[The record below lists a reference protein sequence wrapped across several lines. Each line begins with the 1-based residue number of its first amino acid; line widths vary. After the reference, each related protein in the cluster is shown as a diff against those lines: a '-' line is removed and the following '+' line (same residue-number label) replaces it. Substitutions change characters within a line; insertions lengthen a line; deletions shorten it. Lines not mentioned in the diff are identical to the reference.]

1 MFGTFLT
8 NLSNKGGCGELP
20 TINADT
26 GRISYEYFNKAL
38 LQKLREEFPEDTSCF
53 TPSSDITNYCELN
66 AHYEKLDYVSDCL
79 DEAGIY
85 DGTVLYKSV
94 LQICDYVDG
103 KFEDIL
109 KFVSRNSG
117 WYEKTV
123 SVLSYPL
130 KGKLDMYKLTVKS
143 VKTKKYGEIQL
154 LTLNKRQERND
165 RGTTAIVSGS
175 FLSGFILKC
184 ENTWLNGRI
193 FVRPGNQD
201 WMNL

>member
-1 MFGTFLT
+1 MFPIFMDKIY
-8 NLSNKGGCGELP
+8 NNCSRKLP

-26 GRISYEYFNKAL
+26 GKISYYEFNKAI

-53 TPSSDITNYCELN
+53 TPASDITNYDELN
-66 AHYEKLDYVSDCL
+66 SHYEKLDNVTDFL

-85 DGTVLYKSV
+85 DGSV
-94 LQICDYVDG
+94 LHNSVLLICNHVDG
-103 KFEDIL
+103 EFEDIV
-109 KFVSRNSG
+109 KFVSKNSG

-143 VKTKKYGEIQL
+143 VKTKEGEIQL
-154 LTLNKRQERND
+154 LSLNKRQERND

-201 WMNL
+201 WINL